1 MKTPLVPRS
10 RRLLSY
16 DVRVT
21 LAVLLAG
28 IPPWL
33 LLVAALALAGV
44 SGYLVAL
51 AAVVHG
57 LLVAYCA
64 YYVYSRTTLRLRTVS
79 NLLDAM
85 VHGDYS
91 LRGTPAAQ
99 RDSLSELIELIN
111 RLANTLSEQKLET
124 RESQLLLHRVIG
136 QVDFAI
142 LIIDETGH
150 ITLANPAAAR
160 LLDASGTDLAGQRAD
175 ALGLPFACGTESSER
190 RELDLPGGRGKF
202 YVQAERFVANQREH
216 RLVFITD
223 IQQLLRDEERRAWQ
237 NLVRVLSHE
246 INNSLSPI
254 TSIADTLAR
263 LARRGLQDGDGARLC
278 EGLAVIVERSQ
289 SLSGFLQR
297 YQQLAKLPPPQREPV
312 DLAAAIGRIATLFA
326 TRAIDYRGPPLS
338 LFVDPQQ
345 FEQLLLNLVKNAVEA
360 SLPEQPVEV
369 VASLEAGRVRLS
381 IRDSGKGVGD
391 TRNLFVPY
399 YSTKPGGSGIGLFLS
414 RQIAFNHDGD
424 VQLHD
429 RTDGPGA
436 EAVIWLPYHAPGAPH
451 LSGTR

>member
-1 MKTPLVPRS
+1 MQRPRS
-10 RRLLSY
+10 SLPY

-33 LLVAALALAGV
+33 LIIVALALAGV
-44 SGYLVAL
+44 SGYVIAL
-51 AAVVHG
+51 AAVTHG
-57 LLVAYCA
+57 LFVAYCA

-91 LRGTPAAQ
+91 LRATPAAPQ
-99 RDSLSELIELIN
+99 DNLSELIELIN

-124 RESQLLLHRVIG
+124 RESQLLLHRVIA

-142 LIIDETGH
+142 LIVDDAGRIAV
-150 ITLANPAAAR
+150 ANPAAAR
-160 LLDASGTDLAGQRAD
+160 LLASDESDLVGRAAD
-175 ALGLPFACGTESSER
+175 TFGLKLAVSAEASER

-202 YVQAERFVANQREH
+202 YVQAERFFANQREH
-216 RLVFITD
+216 RLVFIAD
-223 IQQLLRDEERRAWQ
+223 IQRLLRDEERRAWQ
-237 NLVRVLSHE
+237 NLVRVLGHE

-254 TSIADTLAR
+254 TSIADTLLRVAN
-263 LARRGLQDGDGARLC
+263 RGLQDGDDARLR
-278 EGLAVIVERSQ
+278 EGLAVILERSR
-289 SLSGFLQR
+289 SLAGFLQR
-297 YQQLAKLPPPQREPV
+297 YQQLTKLPDPDRQPTP
-312 DLAAAIGRIATLFA
+312 LAPMIERIAALYTTRTLVW
-326 TRAIDYRGPPLS
+326 RGPALT

-360 SLPEQPVEV
+360 SPPEQAVEI
-369 VASLEAGRVRLS
+369 VASIEADRARIAVRDRGPGLA
-381 IRDSGKGVGD
+381 D

-424 VQLHD
+424 VQLHN

-436 EAVIWLPYHAPGAPH
+436 EAVVWLPYRGDIRTLPAHE
-451 LSGTR
+451 